1 MQEMQVQSLGQ
12 EDPLEKG
19 MTTHYIILGQRS
31 LEGYTP
37 WGRRV
42 RHELA
47 TCHCSLTKLCPTLCS
62 PMKCSMSGSLVFHY
76 LPEFAQTHVH
86 WVADTIQPF
95 HPLPPPSPFAFSL
108 SQCQSLF
115 QWVSSSHQVAKV
127 LDLQLQH
134 QSFQWYSRLM
144 SRKTDWFDIL
154 AVQESVKSLLQHHSL
169 KASILWCSAFFMV
182 QLSHLYITTGKSY
195 VTAI

>member
-47 TCHCSLTKLCPTLCS
+47 TCPH
-62 PMKCSMSGSLVFHY
+62 G
-76 LPEFAQTHVH
+76 
-86 WVADTIQPF
+86 
-95 HPLPPPSPFAFSL
+95 
-108 SQCQSLF
+108 
-115 QWVSSSHQVAKV
+115 AKEKGIM
-127 LDLQLQH
+127 
-134 QSFQWYSRLM
+134 FI
-144 SRKTDWFDIL
+144 F
-154 AVQESVKSLLQHHSL
+154 
-169 KASILWCSAFFMV
+169 
-182 QLSHLYITTGKSY
+182 LSHLLSL
-195 VTAI
+195 

>member
-47 TCHCSLTKLCPTLCS
+47 TCHCSLTKLCPTLCN

-86 WVADTIQPF
+86 WVSDAIQPP
-95 HPLPPPSPFAFSL
+95 HPLLPPSSL
-108 SQCQSLF
+108 ALNLF
-115 QWVSSSHQVAKV
+115 QHQGPFQLVSIRIRWPKYW
-127 LDLQLQH
+127 
-134 QSFQWYSRLM
+134 SFSFSISPSNEYSGLISFRI
-144 SRKTDWFDIL
+144 DWFDL
-154 AVQESVKSLLQHHSL
+154 LVVQETLKNLLQHHSS
-169 KASILWCSAFFMV
+169 KASILQA
-182 QLSHLYITTGKSY
+182 QLNKNKNR
-195 VTAI
+195 